1 MATWQEEMMRAQMP
15 KTRTVGGRFLDRR
28 LVGPQ
33 ARDLA
38 SNQLTAIANQLG
50 VDVGDIAP
58 QGGMAS
64 GLFSDTVDDS
74 ARFQMPVGQVSLAQ
88 ALQDAKS
95 GYGGF
100 SEGREGGRQSL
111 LEQTGNIQD
120 GSNLGFTEQELMQAG
135 VPHWLRQTVARGI
148 NPSRPPVV
156 QAPPEEIEQEQ
167 EIRTISIPGDRGPEG
182 EILPQSTNLSR
193 LLDSISEAG
202 VTDGGMLLHPQGEGE
217 SSTAPPQGAGSVLDQ
232 YLSDIR
238 SGKNRSSAKR
248 SRGGG
253 SALGS
258 GNDGMIGTGGQM
270 VMGPDGT
277 IQFTSP
283 TGQELSSTFTDPN
296 LMTSTISGGDGLN
309 TVGGGGGGGLNLSQL
324 NDAFRRFFTN
334 NENLFSPDITVQ
346 GPDLSGIINTQTE
359 MGSDLSNLRGIYEN
373 LNIPNYQSNFEGIQ
387 DLLGPEGIGGS
398 LSGLQDTLG
407 TLGSPDGFIG
417 QEFNTLGSQIGDQF
431 GGLTSQIGGGFEG
444 LNRQLGSGFIDIGD
458 QLGSG
463 FGGLRDQFDLLNS
476 GLFGNPND
484 PSNLGAI
491 YDIEQELG
499 LLGDQFGGQFD
510 TLQNFLGGEGI
521 INRMREG
528 LGLGANVGLGD
539 VVGSA
544 VGDAFSAM
552 PQLTQDQIDQFY
564 QKSMEQLTGD
574 AIDVADVG
582 IGNVQDAIRDSGDF
596 NINTGGRGNQALYD
610 QPILD
615 MPEIYDYSEMMRA
628 PLMDRL
634 LGALDQASPFDTRRD
649 QILSGPIDDVRKR
662 YDDAREK
669 LVNRFGVM
677 GLDTPLLRE
686 QMRKIS
692 EAEEAQVGN
701 ITSQFGLQA
710 AQADEGIRRNRLSDL
725 NQFQGAEQQRVRQ
738 EMGDQANYQNQANQQ
753 GTQFMAQNQAGYM
766 DPLTYQDT
774 GLSMMGGPMGSMIQP
789 NMGAASTGLANVAN
803 TAGQNIANNRQNI
816 QGLSTS
822 LYNAFNKPQAQVSQ
836 PLTPTPVA
844 PPPNNLGGFDYV
856 EPKNTQGGYFS

>member
-15 KTRTVGGRFLDRR
+15 KTRTVGGRLVDRR

-33 ARDLA
+33 ARDYA
-38 SNQLTAIANQLG
+38 SNQLAVIADQLG
-50 VDVGDIAP
+50 VDVGNIAL
-58 QGGMAS
+58 QGGMGS
-64 GLFSDTVDDS
+64 GLMGNKVDDS
-74 ARFQMPVGQVSLAQ
+74 ARFQMPVGQVGLTQ

-95 GYGGF
+95 NYGGF
-100 SEGREGGRQSL
+100 SDGREGGRQSL
-111 LEQTGNIQD
+111 LEQTGNVQS
-120 GSNLGFTEQELMQAG
+120 GQNLGFTEEELMQAG
-135 VPHWLRQTVARGI
+135 VPHWLRQSVARGFA
-148 NPSRPPVV
+148 PDRPEPVT
-156 QAPPEEIEQEQ
+156 PEEIEQEQ
-167 EIRTISIPGDRGPEG
+167 EIRKVTSASIPGDRGPEG
-182 EILPQSTNLSR
+182 EINPRSFQLNSDGTF
-193 LLDSISEAG
+193 AG
-202 VTDGGMLLHPQGEGE
+202 VTEGGLLVDSEGRGGDSSVERPQD
-217 SSTAPPQGAGSVLDQ
+217 AQSVFNQ

-238 SGKNRSSAKR
+238 SGKNRSSAKQ
-248 SRGGG
+248 STSGG

-296 LMTSTISGGDGLN
+296 LMTSIISGGDGLGE
-309 TVGGGGGGGLNLSQL
+309 VVGGGGGGLNLNQL

-334 NENLFSPDITVQ
+334 NENLFNPDITVQ
-346 GPDLSGIINTQTE
+346 GPNLSGIIDSQTQ
-359 MGSDLSNLRGIYEN
+359 MGSDLSDLQ
-373 LNIPNYQSNFEGIQ
+373 LNFEGIQ
-387 DLLGPEGIGGS
+387 NLLGDEGIGGS
-398 LSGLQDTLG
+398 LTGLQNTLG

-417 QEFNTLGSQIGDQF
+417 QEFDTLNT
-431 GGLTSQIGGGFEG
+431 QIGGQLGALDRE
-444 LNRQLGSGFIDIGD
+444 LGSGFLNIGD
-458 QLGSG
+458 QLSSG
-463 FGGLRDQFDLLNS
+463 FGGLGGQFDLLNT
-476 GLFGNPND
+476 GLFGDPND

-521 INRMREG
+521 INRMKEG

-552 PQLTQDQIDQFY
+552 PQFTQDQIDQFY

-582 IGNVQDAIRDSGDF
+582 IKDVQDAISDSGDF
-596 NINTGGRGNQALYD
+596 NINTGGRGNQALYN

-634 LGALDQASPFDTRRD
+634 LGALDQANPFDTRRD
-649 QILSGPIDDVRKR
+649 QILSGPIDDVRQR

-692 EAEEAQVGN
+692 EAEEAQIGN
-701 ITSQFGLQA
+701 LTSQFGMQA

-738 EMGDQANYQNQANQQ
+738 EMSDQSNYQNQANQQ

-816 QGLSTS
+816 QGLGTS

-836 PLTPTPVA
+836 PLTSTPVT
-844 PPPNNLGGFDYV
+844 PPPNDLGGFNYV